1 MEQTNH
7 KILTIPNLLSAF
19 RILLIPVIAYLTAMG
34 RNVVDT
40 GKTAARLMLRLIDG
54 EKVGHIMEEP
64 YERRARESTGPAPAG
79 R

>member
-1 MEQTNH
+1 MCTAAY
-7 KILTIPNLLSAF
+7 PN
-19 RILLIPVIAYLTAMG
+19 LTAMG
-34 RNVVDT
+34 RNAVDT

-64 YERRARESTGPAPAG
+64 YERACARIHWSRLPLGDERVVIA